1 MPSPIDLGTIAGK
14 VRECC
19 VSSRPPRPRFFL
31 LPPFLFAAAAAAA
44 AAGLLVCRSPS
55 PELPSV
61 LTAPSPTH
69 SQVEAG
75 MYTSLDAFASDVRR
89 IAMNCELLYGG
100 GIHSRPD
107 IVAEASAL
115 VYRFESMLAAGN
127 AFGLTSAVRD
137 RRLARGVCARARARV
152 LSVRRMHPAPTLS
165 HFYRSRVSLS
175 LSSPLPPRLHTTRR
189 RARARRRRHLPRS
202 QCSFVSMVRGALR
215 IFSFPGTSTRRCSSD
230 GKRGSIISYLR
241 NTNEDQLLVPTFCTT
256 PSHSPHTAGVSAPS
270 ACRGIWMTHSRAS
283 FRSFIL
289 FRI

>member
-1 MPSPIDLGTIAGK
+1 MSRHGLL
-14 VRECC
+14 VH
-19 VSSRPPRPRFFL
+19 VSFFFL
-31 LPPFLFAAAAAAA
+31 RFSSLLLLLLL
-44 AAGLLVCRSPS
+44 LLVCRSPS

-137 RRLARGVCARARARV
+137 RRLARGVCARARARSFCKTNAPRAHTLTF
-152 LSVRRMHPAPTLS
+152 LSFAG
-165 HFYRSRVSLS
+165 LS
-175 LSSPLPPRLHTTRR
+175 LS
-189 RARARRRRHLPRS
+189 RHLSRRDCTPPGGE
-202 QCSFVSMVRGALR
+202 RGHVAG
-215 IFSFPGTSTRRCSSD
+215 GTSHGHSAHSSRWS
-230 GKRGSIISYLR
+230 G
-241 NTNEDQLLVPTFCTT
+241 
-256 PSHSPHTAGVSAPS
+256 APS
-270 ACRGIWMTHSRAS
+270 GFSRSPGHPHGDVRRTAS
-283 FRSFIL
+283 VGRSYPIFAIL
-289 FRI
+289 MKTNF